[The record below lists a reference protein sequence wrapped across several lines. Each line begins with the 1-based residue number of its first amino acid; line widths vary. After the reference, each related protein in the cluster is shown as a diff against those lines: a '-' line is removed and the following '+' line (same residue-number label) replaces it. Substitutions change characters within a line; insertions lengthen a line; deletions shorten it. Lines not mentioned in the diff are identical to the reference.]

1 MTSYYVLNA
10 YSVLGIVVR
19 TLHQLR
25 LTVVLKHY
33 NYLFFM
39 QEVET
44 KEIVKYETQIE
55 TQICLQNE
63 FA

>member
-19 TLHQLR
+19 ALHQLR